1 MIEWIENVRQT
12 LPSFVAAMIG
22 ILVVVLFLW
31 AVNWVLL
38 RRNRDIGEERRFP
51 RRIAMILIAIVGVVV
66 IILLLPIAEA
76 RRDNLVTMVGLI
88 VTVAIALGSTTF
100 VSNAMA
106 GLMLRTVRAFRPG
119 DFVRVGEHF
128 GRVTER
134 GLFHTEIQTEDRDLT
149 TLPNLYLVSNPV
161 RVVRYSGTIVSATV
175 SLGYEVP
182 QQKIRK
188 WLIEAAEA
196 AGLSEPFVQI
206 RELGDF
212 SVLYRVAGFLG
223 EVKQLIT
230 ARSSLRSQI
239 LDKLH
244 AARVEI
250 VSPTHMVQRPIET
263 GYRHVPPTE
272 WPPPD
277 PAEMVPDRLP
287 EEMIFDKAEEAERL
301 EHLRIERDALS
312 ADVVELEA
320 AIKSAAENERQKLE
334 RRCNVL
340 NRRIQR
346 ITDELLAFEE
356 KSDE

>member
-1 MIEWIENVRQT
+1 MMQWIEDVRQA
-12 LPSFVAAMIG
+12 LPNFVAATIG
-22 ILVVVLFLW
+22 ILTVVVSLW
-31 AVNWVLL
+31 AANWVLL
-38 RRNRDIGEERRFP
+38 RRNRDLGEERRFP
-51 RRIAMILIAIVGVVV
+51 RRITMIVIAIVGVVV

-149 TLPNLYLVSNPV
+149 TLPNLFLVSNPV
-161 RVVRYSGTIVSATV
+161 RVVRKSGTIVSATV

-182 QQKIRK
+182 QQKICK
-188 WLIEAAEA
+188 WLIEAAQSAE
-196 AGLSEPFVQI
+196 LTDPFVQI

-223 EVKQLIT
+223 DVKQLIT
-230 ARSSLRSQI
+230 ARSSLRSRMI
-239 LDKLH
+239 EKLH
-244 AARVEI
+244 TARVEI
-250 VSPTHMVQRPIET
+250 VSPTHMIQRPIET
-263 GYRHVPPTE
+263 GYRHIPPTE

-277 PAEMVPDRLP
+277 PKEMAPEQLP
-287 EEMIFDKAEEAERL
+287 EKMIFDKAEEAERI
-301 EHLRIERDALS
+301 EHLRIEREALV
-312 ADVVELEA
+312 ANVAELDT
-320 AIKSAAENERQKLE
+320 AIKTADEKEQPKLE
-334 RRCNVL
+334 RRRDIL
-340 NRRIQR
+340 NRRCQR
-346 ITDELLAFEE
+346 ITDQLLAHENAHQE
-356 KSDE
+356 